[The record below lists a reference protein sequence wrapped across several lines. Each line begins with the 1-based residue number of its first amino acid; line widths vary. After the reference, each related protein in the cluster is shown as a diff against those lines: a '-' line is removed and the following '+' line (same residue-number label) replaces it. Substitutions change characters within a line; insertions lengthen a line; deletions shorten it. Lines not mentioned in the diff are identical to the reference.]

1 MSSGSIVLDEATLR
15 ILDEL
20 QRNSEISN
28 AELADKVGLSASPCW
43 RRVSEMRSAGVIR
56 GAVALVDPL
65 KLGLAVNVFVHVS
78 LTKQDKDSLETFTNA
93 VSGRPEVMEC
103 YLMTGEADF
112 LLRVVI
118 EDLLKYQTFVLECLT
133 QIPGVSSIR
142 SSFALNQVKYTTALP
157 TGHLREGATQQAA
170 LRGKSA

>member
-1 MSSGSIVLDEATLR
+1 MPTVFPALDAVSLR

-28 AELADKVGLSASPCW
+28 AELAEKVGLSASPCW
-43 RRVSEMRSAGVIR
+43 RRVSEMRAAGIIR
-56 GAVALVDPL
+56 GAVTLVDPL
-65 KLGLAVNVFVHVS
+65 KLGLAVNVFVHVT
-78 LTKQDKDSLETFTNA
+78 LARQDRETLEVFTSA

-118 EDLLKYQTFVLECLT
+118 EDLIKYQAFVLECLT
-133 QIPGVSSIR
+133 QIPGVANIR
-142 SSFALNQVKYTTALP
+142 SSFALDQVKYTTALP
-157 TGHLREGATQQAA
+157 TGHLR
-170 LRGKSA
+170 